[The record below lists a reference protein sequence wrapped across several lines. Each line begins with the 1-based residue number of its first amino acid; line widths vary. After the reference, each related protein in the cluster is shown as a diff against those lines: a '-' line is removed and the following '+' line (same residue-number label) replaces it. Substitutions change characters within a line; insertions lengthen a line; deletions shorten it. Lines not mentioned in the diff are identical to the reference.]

1 MKPHH
6 GMGSSLPRKY
16 NEKKQKTNR
25 PLPIRFFF
33 ILNKKETRELSV
45 LVHSYQI
52 IEYNSFVRR
61 EHICRLRVWFG
72 NYKILPFLKDILKE
86 NVTVVLN
93 EKCYCKR

>member
-1 MKPHH
+1 MEWVVVCRESTMK
-6 GMGSSLPRKY
+6 K
-16 NEKKQKTNR
+16 NKKQTGHS
-25 PLPIRFFF
+25 PYVFFF